1 MTRRQLLSRG
11 RSIIVISAF
20 ACAAGVG
27 PAWAQRTQAEMDR
40 AVTDLQ
46 TRVDTL
52 QRDAARPPVAPL
64 TPDAWKTLGGIAAIF
79 MAAWAFVNLLRE
91 GTRRREMMLN
101 TVAALAQARVKLREA
116 TSQEEINRDLDTRL
130 TELQDLLVANA
141 GGSLSLSLVLRRLF
155 RGKKS

>member
-1 MTRRQLLSRG
+1 
-11 RSIIVISAF
+11 
-20 ACAAGVG
+20 
-27 PAWAQRTQAEMDR
+27 
-40 AVTDLQ
+40 
-46 TRVDTL
+46 
-52 QRDAARPPVAPL
+52 L